1 MVKKSIGSDATDR
14 AILDCFIK
22 AKREAERLQNE
33 EKMAGLSATN
43 KATNARDEYFDNK
56 YNNFKTNLVAYGGPV
71 YKHSGDWSNGI
82 TFINEGGTHEE
93 NPNGG
98 VPVGID
104 KEGVPN
110 LVEEGEVIWND
121 YVFSERL
128 KVPKAFK
135 DKYKLKG
142 KDAISFAEAAEKF
155 AEEDKKRK
163 EAVDTRNAADQMV
176 YQSEKTIKDLG
187 DKLGADDK
195 SGLEAKI
202 NDLKEALK
210 GENIEDIK
218 AKQKALEEKFYE
230 VSAKVYQQANPNGD
244 PNMGSQPGC
253 DGNCGD
259 CGNHGA
265 NGDGYV
271 DADYRE
277 VNDN

>member
-1 MVKKSIGSDATDR
+1 
-14 AILDCFIK
+14 
-22 AKREAERLQNE
+22 
-33 EKMAGLSATN
+33 
-43 KATNARDEYFDNK
+43 
-56 YNNFKTNLVAYGGPV
+56 
-71 YKHSGDWSNGI
+71 
-82 TFINEGGTHEE
+82 
-93 NPNGG
+93 
-98 VPVGID
+98 
-104 KEGVPN
+104 
-110 LVEEGEVIWND
+110 
-121 YVFSERL
+121 
-128 KVPKAFK
+128 
-135 DKYKLKG
+135 
-142 KDAISFAEAAEKF
+142 
-155 AEEDKKRK
+155 
-163 EAVDTRNAADQMV
+163 MV

-244 PNMGSQPGC
+244 PNMGGQPGC